1 MWGRVNPV
9 AMDTIYQFIYQHP
22 DQRMGQII
30 CNYIYP
36 EYRKMDS
43 TVPCREFL
51 AKYFP
56 IKGDPFYEEPDIT
69 LARWEKMAE
78 EALRE
83 SAL

>member
-1 MWGRVNPV
+1 
-9 AMDTIYQFIYQHP
+9 
-22 DQRMGQII
+22 
-30 CNYIYP
+30 
-36 EYRKMDS
+36 MDS